1 LQAKKI
7 IFFKNKLRDMENS
20 DELIEKLKQ
29 RNLKPKPV
37 WHFSLQ
43 TAFYWFLF
51 LMSVILGAL
60 AFSIILYSIQQVDF
74 GLVAHMSHSGLE
86 FLLGLAPF
94 FWIISLIIFLFVAMV
109 GIRKSKKGYKVSYTK
124 IIAFSASFSI
134 LAGTLFFIGG
144 GGEWLDN
151 AFSSRVSLYE
161 GVQTKKIELW
171 SKPENGHLAG
181 TITDIGEAKIELIDF
196 NNQVWKID
204 LEKANIPNSVQI
216 EEGEKIKIIGE
227 IISPNTFLAKQ
238 LRPWG
243 GNGGGPW
250 GPKRKGPKK

>member
-1 LQAKKI
+1 
-7 IFFKNKLRDMENS
+7 MENS
-20 DELIEKLKQ
+20 DELIEKMKV
-29 RNLKPKPV
+29 RNLKLKPV
-37 WHFSLQ
+37 WHFTLQ

-51 LMSVILGAL
+51 LISVILGAL

-74 GLVAHMSHSGLE
+74 GLVTHMSHSKLE

-94 FWIISLIIFLFVAMV
+94 FWLISLIISLFVAMV
-109 GIRKSKKGYKVSYTK
+109 GIRKSKKGYKFSYTK
-124 IIAFSASFSI
+124 IIAYSASFSI

-161 GVQTKKIELW
+161 GVQSKKIELW

-181 TITDIGEAKIELIDF
+181 IITDIGETKIELTDF
-196 NNQVWKID
+196 NNQVWTID
-204 LEKANIPNSVQI
+204 IEQANIPHSVLVV
-216 EEGEKIKIIGE
+216 EGEKIKIIGE
-227 IISPNTFLAKQ
+227 IISPNAFLAKQ

-243 GNGGGPW
+243 GNGGVQW